1 MKYRVAEA
9 APRTAM
15 RHRAVY
21 RRGPAAACQEPP
33 CIHHRHTNAAVGA
46 AAVDTPPP
54 STPAAAPSKG
64 VGMGLR
70 PGAQQSATA
79 ASPAAAPT
87 AEDAAAGGGATR
99 NAGTSAARVP
109 LRIAR
114 CAVCVARHADMLL
127 CGTRDAALPV
137 GAVPARVPGT
147 PNP

>member
-54 STPAAAPSKG
+54 QYARG
-64 VGMGLR
+64 
-70 PGAQQSATA
+70 GAQQRGRDGTA
-79 ASPAAAPT
+79 AWCPA
-87 AEDAAAGGGATR
+87 ERHGRIAGGRPDGR
-99 NAGTSAARVP
+99 GCCSGRWSNAQRGNICS
-109 LRIAR
+109 
-114 CAVCVARHADMLL
+114 
-127 CGTRDAALPV
+127 
-137 GAVPARVPGT
+137 
-147 PNP
+147 